1 MTEHPQEQLIVDR
14 RGAVTVVTLSRPE
27 RLNAFTHEML
37 ADLQTLLTELD
48 ADSTVRAVVITGA
61 GRAFSAGADLSI
73 GATDAEDSV
82 RRLYNPLIQTVTT
95 IDTPVVAAVN
105 GIAAGAGFSLA
116 LACDLRIASPAA
128 AFLLSFT
135 RIGLIPDA
143 GATWLLPRAVGST
156 RAAEIAL
163 LGRKVGADEALR
175 WNLVNEVVEGDLVEQ
190 AVEVATELAKM
201 SLSVGATK
209 ALLRDAHAR
218 TLDEQLDVEATA
230 QGIAQHSPDFINTRA
245 AFREKA
251 AQESQRPAR

>member
-1 MTEHPQEQLIVDR
+1 MTEHPQEHLVVDR

-37 ADLQTLLTELD
+37 TDLRTLLTELD
-48 ADSTVRAVVITGA
+48 ADSAVRAVVITGA

-82 RRLYNPLIQTVTT
+82 RRLYNPLIQTVTA
-95 IDTPVVAAVN
+95 IETPIVAAVN

-116 LACDLRIASPAA
+116 LACDLRLASSAA
-128 AFLLSFT
+128 AFQLSFT
-135 RIGLIPDA
+135 RIGLVPDA
-143 GATWLLPRAVGST
+143 GATWLLPRSVGST
-156 RAAEIAL
+156 RAAEIAM
-163 LGRKVGADEALR
+163 LGRKVSADEALR
-175 WNLVNEVVEGDLVEQ
+175 WNLVNDVVEGDLLER
-190 AVEVATELAKM
+190 AAEIATELATM

-209 ALLRDAHAR
+209 ALLRDAHTR
-218 TLDEQLDVEATA
+218 TLDEQLDAEATA

-251 AQESQRPAR
+251 AQKSR